1 MNGQLAIMGILKS
14 DPNYTGF
21 VGSGTNAKIFYD
33 EAMETTP
40 LPFSII
46 KTNNVKP
53 IDTKDG
59 PATVD
64 DDYVYLTH
72 FAATKKQVIQMSI
85 CARVALD
92 RVTGRLG
99 NIQVLGNQ
107 YLDEISDTERLLDKK
122 VFTQEQLYKVMTT
135 NPIYIENEDGSFISD
150 EETDL
155 YLIQE

>member
-21 VGSGTNAKIFYD
+21 VGIGNSAKIFYD
-33 EAMETTP
+33 EAMETQQ
-40 LPFSII
+40 LPFCII

-59 PATVD
+59 GATVD
-64 DDYVYLTH
+64 DDFVYVTH

-85 CARVALD
+85 AARVALD
-92 RVTGRLG
+92 RVTGTLG
-99 NIQVLGNQ
+99 NIRVIGNQ
-107 YLDEISDTERLLDKK
+107 YLDEISDTERLIDKK
-122 VFTQEQLYKVMTT
+122 VFTQEQLYKIMTT
-135 NPIYIENEDGSFISD
+135 NPIYIENEDGSFIPD
-150 EETDL
+150 ETTGL